1 MAENRKRGEKINDWY
16 SFVTIYLVGV
26 YEVEKMND
34 PNNNVFFSNDD
45 IFLFSIFLF
54 LFFLFF
60 DRRKD
65 FECVEV
71 VSIFQKLTSPFVFR
85 ESRQF
90 DKPTRINIQ

>member
-1 MAENRKRGEKINDWY
+1 
-16 SFVTIYLVGV
+16 
-26 YEVEKMND
+26 MND

-71 VSIFQKLTSPFVFR
+71 VSIFNEPVRISR
-85 ESRQF
+85 EQAV
-90 DKPTRINIQ
+90 